1 MKMKSQYLL
10 QYFSCRKKIFRQ
22 DHMIF
27 CKKKYSY
34 IQLKLV
40 LTAREGK
47 ADEDKKAHPLHDVH
61 HHPAEAD
68 LQRAEVRVDGED
80 LHDLEV
86 AGDHPRPEQPLR
98 DDVGIVGVPLLARQ
112 VRVDAGGGLE
122 RDHVAGGEAE
132 DDPGDE
138 ADVCEPVRQVPEV
151 RHVLGHALLVHQLD
165 VPPQQTH
172 LPTDRRVIMV
182 I

>member
-1 MKMKSQYLL
+1 
-10 QYFSCRKKIFRQ
+10 
-22 DHMIF
+22 MIF
-27 CKKKYSY
+27 CKKKYFD
-34 IQLKLV
+34 IQQQLV
-40 LTAREGK
+40 LTTRKCE
-47 ADEDKKAHPLHDVH
+47 ADEDEEAHPLHDVH

-151 RHVLGHALLVHQLD
+151 RHVLGHTLLVHQLD

-172 LPTDRRVIMV
+172 LTADRRVITVTYFTICRIIRVQV
-182 I
+182 IINRPLTQGK